1 MARQK
6 HSMDGNTAAAHVA
19 YAYTEVAGIYPITP
33 SSPMADYVDQWSAAG
48 RKNIFGSTV
57 KVVEMESEAGAAGT
71 VHGSL
76 GVGALTTTFTA
87 SQGLLLM
94 IPNMYKIAGEQLPCV
109 FDVSARTVSSHALNI
124 FGDHSDVYACR
135 QTGFAM
141 LCETN
146 PQEVMDLSPVAHCA
160 ALEGKTPFLNFFDGF
175 RTSHEI
181 QKIEEWDY
189 EDLKDMCPMDAVE
202 EFRAHALNPNHPSA
216 RGSHENG
223 DIFFQHREAC
233 NSVYDALPAVVEKY
247 MNMIQTDQLM
257 DTGELLRE
265 RLYDDS
271 DTAVV
276 LLDTNFYCV
285 DANRSG
291 RSLFAGPMQLYERD
305 SRRHRGYMQEAE
317 ELAKSIQEGKKSREI
332 EKNGQYYQCQ
342 CTPVY
347 YSGRLRGYILGA
359 WDITSPK
366 KETQLMQALKGK
378 AEMQTARKSDF
389 LAQMSHDLKSPLHAI
404 IGITDILSS
413 RKELTASDRALL
425 LHIKGAGNSL
435 VEQVNAILDYS
446 RIEAGKFE
454 LMAECYR
461 LDQVLEEVAH
471 MCVINL
477 QSKRVWFEACI
488 QGEFPEKMYGDAMR
502 VREILQ
508 NLLANAVK
516 FTEEGEIRCVITC
529 EAIRDSSD
537 VMVRC
542 RVSDTGTGMTSEQ
555 LRQGFDSYVSYAAE
569 SGQSGNGLGLSIV
582 KELANRMGGS
592 VRAES
597 NGTRGTTITVEI
609 RQKVCGST
617 LHDAVCYTTDSLL
630 RESVVYTE
638 RIQPTWI
645 YPGAHVLLADDM
657 RINQEIFQELA
668 APWRFT
674 LDVVRNGKEAVE
686 AAARKEYQLI
696 FLDQRMPE
704 KNGDEAAKEIR
715 QFCDIPMVLMTA
727 DITAELKHRNRRP
740 EFTAYLDKP
749 IDVSE
754 LKKVIET
761 YLPVAERRDF
771 LLHAQMNHGA
781 YRRLLQTFLQETGS
795 LAAELP
801 GYVPEQ
807 LELFGTKVH
816 GIKGASQQIGRQALS
831 ESAEI
836 MEMAAKTEN
845 IRYMEKHMTEFLETI
860 RHTLESVEDE
870 LKNLPQEIQG
880 EGAATAEDIPEE
892 KQQILAQL
900 REAFDACDLNG
911 IEQGLSRFARA
922 HLTAEE
928 RELLT
933 ELHAAY
939 ENLDYEEGSE
949 LLSGRML

>member
-1 MARQK
+1 MILLVQIICLCYTLYVLQEYATSGAYSRQ
-6 HSMDGNTAAAHVA
+6 HRLLPLLVGLIGVYNFYQVVLTLTGQ
-19 YAYTEVAGIYPITP
+19 TELF
-33 SSPMADYVDQWSAAG
+33 G
-48 RKNIFGSTV
+48 R
-57 KVVEMESEAGAAGT
+57 
-71 VHGSL
+71 
-76 GVGALTTTFTA
+76 
-87 SQGLLLM
+87 
-94 IPNMYKIAGEQLPCV
+94 
-109 FDVSARTVSSHALNI
+109 
-124 FGDHSDVYACR
+124 
-135 QTGFAM
+135 
-141 LCETN
+141 
-146 PQEVMDLSPVAHCA
+146 
-160 ALEGKTPFLNFFDGF
+160 
-175 RTSHEI
+175 
-181 QKIEEWDY
+181 
-189 EDLKDMCPMDAVE
+189 LKDMLLIQVLYLILIYIMDFLKIHIPYGVQWIM
-202 EFRAHALNPNHPSA
+202 FCVLLALNVIVFMRYRQPEIYHIYFRIYLIGCTAAIVAMGTYAYLRRSLTM
-216 RGSHENG
+216 HEHQIANLLY
-223 DIFFQHREAC
+223 IVLLVNAAAMCAEKFFTIPGNLLMLAATTGVC
-233 NSVYDALPAVVEKY
+233 GAVHY
-247 MNMIQTDQLM
+247 LIQTDQLM

-305 SRRHRGYMQEAE
+305 SHRHRGYMQEAE

-638 RIQPTWI
+638 RISRHGSI
-645 YPGAHVLLADDM
+645 RGHM
-657 RINQEIFQELA
+657 FCSRMICGSIR
-668 APWRFT
+668 RFS
-674 LDVVRNGKEAVE
+674 RNS
-686 AAARKEYQLI
+686 
-696 FLDQRMPE
+696 QRRGGLHWMLC
-704 KNGDEAAKEIR
+704 A
-715 QFCDIPMVLMTA
+715 T
-727 DITAELKHRNRRP
+727 
-740 EFTAYLDKP
+740 
-749 IDVSE
+749 
-754 LKKVIET
+754 
-761 YLPVAERRDF
+761 ERR
-771 LLHAQMNHGA
+771 LW
-781 YRRLLQTFLQETGS
+781 RRQRGKS
-795 LAAELP
+795 
-801 GYVPEQ
+801 
-807 LELFGTKVH
+807 
-816 GIKGASQQIGRQALS
+816 IS
-831 ESAEI
+831 
-836 MEMAAKTEN
+836 
-845 IRYMEKHMTEFLETI
+845 
-860 RHTLESVEDE
+860 
-870 LKNLPQEIQG
+870 
-880 EGAATAEDIPEE
+880 
-892 KQQILAQL
+892 
-900 REAFDACDLNG
+900 
-911 IEQGLSRFARA
+911 
-922 HLTAEE
+922 
-928 RELLT
+928 
-933 ELHAAY
+933 
-939 ENLDYEEGSE
+939 
-949 LLSGRML
+949 

>member
-1 MARQK
+1 MILLVQIICLCYTLYVLQEYATSGAYSRQ
-6 HSMDGNTAAAHVA
+6 HRLLPLLVGLIGVYNFYQVVLTLTGQ
-19 YAYTEVAGIYPITP
+19 TELF
-33 SSPMADYVDQWSAAG
+33 G
-48 RKNIFGSTV
+48 R
-57 KVVEMESEAGAAGT
+57 
-71 VHGSL
+71 
-76 GVGALTTTFTA
+76 
-87 SQGLLLM
+87 
-94 IPNMYKIAGEQLPCV
+94 
-109 FDVSARTVSSHALNI
+109 
-124 FGDHSDVYACR
+124 
-135 QTGFAM
+135 
-141 LCETN
+141 
-146 PQEVMDLSPVAHCA
+146 
-160 ALEGKTPFLNFFDGF
+160 
-175 RTSHEI
+175 
-181 QKIEEWDY
+181 
-189 EDLKDMCPMDAVE
+189 LKDMLLIQVLYLILIYIMDFLKIHIPYGVQWIM
-202 EFRAHALNPNHPSA
+202 FCVLLALNVIVFMRYRQPEIYHIYFRIYLIGCTAAIVAMGTYAYLRRSLTM
-216 RGSHENG
+216 HEHQIANLLY
-223 DIFFQHREAC
+223 IVLLVNAAAMCAEKFFTIPGNLLMLAATTGVC
-233 NSVYDALPAVVEKY
+233 GAVHY
-247 MNMIQTDQLM
+247 LIQTDQLM

-727 DITAELKHRNRRP
+727 DITAELKNRNRRP

-754 LKKVIET
+754 LKKVIGDLSACRRAQGFPASRADESWGIPPSLADVFAGDGIACSRT
-761 YLPVAERRDF
+761 AGLCAGAARAFRNESARNQGRQPADRQTGVKRERR
-771 LLHAQMNHGA
+771 NHGNGGKDRKYPVPGKA
-781 YRRLLQTFLQETGS
+781 YDR
-795 LAAELP
+795 
-801 GYVPEQ
+801 V
-807 LELFGTKVH
+807 FGDDPAHV
-816 GIKGASQQIGRQALS
+816 
-831 ESAEI
+831 
-836 MEMAAKTEN
+836 
-845 IRYMEKHMTEFLETI
+845 
-860 RHTLESVEDE
+860 
-870 LKNLPQEIQG
+870 
-880 EGAATAEDIPEE
+880 
-892 KQQILAQL
+892 
-900 REAFDACDLNG
+900 RECRG
-911 IEQGLSRFARA
+911 
-922 HLTAEE
+922 
-928 RELLT
+928 
-933 ELHAAY
+933 
-939 ENLDYEEGSE
+939 
-949 LLSGRML
+949 